1 MKSHN
6 CLYILIILAMISAW
20 IATGCA
26 GGPPEQPIV
35 TVSIEPQRYLL
46 EQITGDRVQV
56 RSLLTEGANPE
67 TYDPSVT
74 HMHNLGKSIGYLRMG
89 NIGFEAA
96 LIDKIREANPD
107 LKIFDT
113 SAGVEPILGTHAH
126 GPHEHTAIDP
136 HTWTSV
142 KNAKIIAANM
152 LKAMEQID
160 SGNKTYYRRNYEIFA
175 ARLDSIDSL
184 ITSRLAPHRGSSF
197 MVWHPS
203 LSYFA
208 RDYGLNQIVVG
219 NAEHK
224 ESSVTDL
231 RTAIDDA
238 RSRGASIFFFQKDFD
253 SRQVSAINSELE
265 ACEVTIN
272 PLSYKWEDE
281 IVRIAESIASG
292 AAAPANDKQSTDKA
306 S

>member
-6 CLYILIILAMISAW
+6 CIYILTILTMVAAW
-20 IATGCA
+20 VATGCA
-26 GGPPEQPIV
+26 GAPSEQPIV
-35 TVSIEPQRYLL
+35 TVSIEPQRYIL

-74 HMHNLGKSIGYLRMG
+74 HMHNLGNSLGYLRMG
-89 NIGFEAA
+89 NIGFEVA

-113 SAGVEPILGTHAH
+113 SAGVVPITGTHSH
-126 GPHEHTAIDP
+126 GDGHEHETVDP

-142 KNAKIIAANM
+142 KNVKVIASNM
-152 LKAMEQID
+152 LEAMEIID
-160 SGNKTYYRRNYEIFA
+160 PSNSSYYRRNYETFA
-175 ARLDSIDSL
+175 TRLDSIDSL
-184 ITSRLAPHRGSSF
+184 ITVRLAPVKGASF

-219 NAEHK
+219 NADHK
-224 ESSVTDL
+224 ESSIADL
-231 RTAIDDA
+231 RGAIDDA
-238 RSRGASIFFFQKDFD
+238 RSHGAGIFFFQKDFD
-253 SRQVSAINSELE
+253 SRQVSAINAELE
-265 ACEVTIN
+265 ACEVSIN
-272 PLSYKWEDE
+272 PLTYQWEDE
-281 IVRIAESIASG
+281 IIKIADSIASK
-292 AAAPANDKQSTDKA
+292 AVAPHDGQDKTE
-306 S
+306 

>member
-1 MKSHN
+1 MKSHKF
-6 CLYILIILAMISAW
+6 LYILVILAMVSGW

-26 GGPPEQPIV
+26 GGPAEQPIV

-74 HMHNLGKSIGYLRMG
+74 HMHNLGKSIGYLRMD

-96 LIDKIREANPD
+96 LIDKIREANPG

-113 SAGVEPILGTHAH
+113 SAGVDPIMGTHSH
-126 GPHEHTAIDP
+126 GPHEHSAIDP

-142 KNAKIIAANM
+142 KNARIIAANM

-160 SGNKTYYRRNYEIFA
+160 PRNKSYYRHNYEIFD
-175 ARLDSIDSL
+175 ARLDSIDSR
-184 ITSRLAPHRGSSF
+184 IARRLAPYRGSSF

-219 NAEHK
+219 NVEHK
-224 ESSVTDL
+224 ESSISDL
-231 RTAIDDA
+231 RAAIDDA
-238 RSRGASIFFFQKDFD
+238 RSHGASIFFFQKDFD

-265 ACEVTIN
+265 ACEIIIN
-272 PLSYKWEDE
+272 PLSYNWEEE
-281 IVRIAESIASG
+281 IIRIAESIASG
-292 AAAPANDKQSTDKA
+292 AAATGNDEHSTDKA